1 MPGKI
6 VFTLKISIK
15 YILTKEHLFC
25 KIDVEGVELQ
35 IKKIFY
41 NAIIYN
47 NDPTEKARD
56 DSFDPET
63 MLSKKYK
70 SWHTL
75 LDLKTCLD

>member
-1 MPGKI
+1 M
-6 VFTLKISIK
+6 
-15 YILTKEHLFC
+15 TKEHLFC
-25 KIDVEGVELQ
+25 KIDIEGVEKKK
-35 IKKIFY
+35 KKIFY